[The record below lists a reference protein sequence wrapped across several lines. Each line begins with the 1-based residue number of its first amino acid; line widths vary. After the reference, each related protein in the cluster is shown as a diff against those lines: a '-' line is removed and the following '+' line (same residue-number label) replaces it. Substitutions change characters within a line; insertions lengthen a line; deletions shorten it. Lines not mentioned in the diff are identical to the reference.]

1 MKKNTSF
8 VDLDN
13 AREDEQRKVMKEIIA
28 QQHCPFCLE
37 NIDKYHTPTIKE
49 TGHWLFTKNRWPYKN
64 AKYHFLIIYK
74 KHAEKI
80 SDLDPS
86 AGTELF
92 KLLAW
97 AEKKYQIP
105 GGGWSMRFGS
115 TDYSA
120 GSVNHLHVQ
129 LIAPDIEKEDFLP
142 VRLKIG
148 KEKEKRQKNKK
159 PT

>member
-8 VDLDN
+8 VDIDN
-13 AREDEQRKVMKEIIA
+13 AREDEQRKVMEEIVA
-28 QQHCPFCLE
+28 QKHCPFCLE

-49 TGHWLFTKNRWPYKN
+49 TKHWLFTENRWPYKN
-64 AKYHFLIIYK
+64 TKHHFLLIYK

-80 SDLDPS
+80 SDLDPT
-86 AGTELF
+86 AGTELL

-105 GGGWSMRFGS
+105 GGGWAMRFGS

-120 GSVNHLHVQ
+120 GTVNHLHVQ
-129 LIAPDIEKEDFLP
+129 LIVPDIDAADFKST
-142 VRLKIG
+142 RLKIG
-148 KEKEKRQKNKK
+148 KEKKKRNNK
-159 PT
+159 